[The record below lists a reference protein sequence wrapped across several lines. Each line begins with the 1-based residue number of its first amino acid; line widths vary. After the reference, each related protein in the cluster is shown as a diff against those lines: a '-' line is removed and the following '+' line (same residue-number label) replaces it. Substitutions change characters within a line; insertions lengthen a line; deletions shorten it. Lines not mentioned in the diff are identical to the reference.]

1 MTLWIILTI
10 MTTLAA
16 VSVAAPFLRRLDAR
30 REDRNED
37 AGVYQ
42 DQLREIE
49 REEKSG
55 LIEADGAAQA
65 RREIARRL
73 IAAERAPQRD
83 KTVRFKSDRS
93 FAAIGVASAIAI
105 GSTILYAN
113 IGSPDLPSQA
123 AAGRAARAAMQN
135 PAEPAAEANVAA
147 TPADGSEPTAP
158 EGQDSGKKG
167 AGTVEAMI
175 ERLSQRL
182 ADNPKNPDGWR
193 MLGWSYFSQQ
203 RFAES
208 AAAYATAIEQNPTVG
223 ALKTARGEALVQ
235 AASGVVSEDVA
246 NLFDQALKQDAKDPR
261 ARFFLGLKKE
271 QAGAKTGAL
280 DDWIALLNEADPKEP
295 FVEDLSQRVAALAGE
310 LKVDIS
316 SRLTA
321 KPAAAPARGGI
332 LDALQSAPPVAAV
345 TAAAPPQPA
354 PGAGPNADDVKKAE
368 AMSSEDR
375 NAMIRGMVDGL
386 QARLEKS
393 PRDADGWIKLIRSRK
408 VLGDDAAAKTAL
420 EKAVLAFT
428 DAPEETSR
436 IVAAAKE
443 LGVSN

>member
-16 VSVAAPFLRRLDAR
+16 VGVAAPFLRRLDAR
-30 REDRNED
+30 RDNRNED
-37 AGVYQ
+37 VGVYQ

-55 LIEADGAAQA
+55 LIEADSAAQA

-73 IAAERAPQRD
+73 ITAERAPQKD
-83 KTVRFKSDRS
+83 GTLPLKSDRS
-93 FAAIGVASAIAI
+93 FAAIGVASVIAI

-113 IGSPDLPSQA
+113 IGSPELLSQA
-123 AAGRAARAAMQN
+123 AAGRAARATVQN
-135 PAEPAAEANVAA
+135 PP
-147 TPADGSEPTAP
+147 EPTAQANP
-158 EGQDSGKKG
+158 GEGDVAAPVGVQNGDAKA
-167 AGTVEAMI
+167 AGTVETMI
-175 ERLSQRL
+175 ERLARRL
-182 ADNPKNPDGWR
+182 SENPKNPDGWR

-203 RFAES
+203 RFAEA
-208 AAAYATAIEQNPTVG
+208 AAAYATAIEQNPNAG

-235 AASGVVSEDVA
+235 SASGVVSDEA
-246 NLFDQALKQDAKDPR
+246 ASLFDQALKQDSKDPR
-261 ARFFLGLKKE
+261 ARFFAGLKKE
-271 QAGAKTGAL
+271 QAGAKARAL
-280 DDWIALLNEADPKEP
+280 NDWIALLNDTDTKEP
-295 FVEDLSQRVAALAGE
+295 FVEDLSQRVVALAGE

-316 SRLTA
+316 SRLLA
-321 KPAAAPARGGI
+321 KAEAATPARGGV
-332 LDALQSAPPVAAV
+332 LDTLESAPPVMA
-345 TAAAPPQPA
+345 TAALPEPA
-354 PGAGPNADDVKKAE
+354 PAAGPNADDVNKAE

-420 EKAVLAFT
+420 GKAVSAFS
-428 DAPEETSR
+428 DAPAESSR